1 MSSNKVATTSTQNI
15 VPVQAEFDVNGNCLG
30 LVGPG
35 GVFFNP
41 PISTDTITNSTIT
54 SSTINSTSIG
64 ATTPSTGAFTTLTA
78 NTLNLTN
85 ALGVA
90 YGGTGLTTLTSGY
103 IPYGN
108 GTSAFSSSSNLQY
121 SNSIGSGALSVGSSP
136 NTGWNTFAFVQVNSQ
151 SSLAAYSNGDTRL
164 TSNAYYN
171 YGTWYYIGSSY
182 ATQYQQIGGS
192 HAWYTAPSS
201 TAGNAITFTQAMT
214 LDTSGNLLVGK
225 TTSSGNGDGAQLFP
239 SGTMGLG
246 HTSGTVTGTAY
257 AAFGYAGG
265 GIGSITQNGTTGVLY
280 NTSSDQRLKTNIV
293 DAPQGNID
301 QIKVRSFDWI
311 ADGSHQEY
319 GMVAQELVEVA
330 PYAVHQPTNPEEMMG
345 VDYSKLV
352 PMMIKE
358 IQDLKAEVNQLKQKV
373 GI

>member
-54 SSTINSTSIG
+54 GSTINSTSIG

-90 YGGTGLTTLTSGY
+90 NGGTGLSTLTSGY

-108 GTSAFSSSSNLQY
+108 GTSAFGSSANLTF
-121 SNSIGSGALSVGSSP
+121 NGTLLSVTGNINST
-136 NTGWNTFAFVQVNSQ
+136 NTCTLAQTDGQLLILGNQTAGGAKLDVQTASGTASTLRLYQQGVSNFTISVPASTDALTF
-151 SSLAAYSNGDTRL
+151 
-164 TSNAYYN
+164 
-171 YGTWYYIGSSY
+171 SSY
-182 ATQYQQIGGS
+182 AGERMRIDS
-192 HAWYTAPSS
+192 
-201 TAGNAITFTQAMT
+201 
-214 LDTSGNLLVGK
+214 SGNLLVG
-225 TTSSGNGDGAQLFP
+225 TTSASINNSNSIVLGTPTAANLYVNHLNGVSSGY
-239 SGTMGLG
+239 S
-246 HTSGTVTGTAY
+246 Y
-257 AAFGYAGG
+257 ATFGYNGSQ
-265 GIGSITQNGTTGVLY
+265 IGSISQSGTTAVNY

-293 DAPQGNID
+293 DAPDGNID
-301 QIKVRSFDWI
+301 QIKIRSFDWKS
-311 ADGSHQEY
+311 DGTHNTY
-319 GMVAQELVEVA
+319 GVIAQELVEVA
-330 PYAVHQPTNPEEMMG
+330 PYAVHQPTNPDEMMG

-358 IQDLKAEVNQLKQKV
+358 IQDLKAEVNQLKQKLGV
-373 GI
+373 